1 MEQRIRKILSAKGLK
16 MSDLANR
23 VGMGQSNLVKS
34 IKSNPK
40 LSTLE
45 DICVALGIEMTE
57 LLGGKEEKSD
67 GVIVLN
73 GETYTLYKP
82 KTRTAQIK
90 VYNDYQEL
98 RSNIRDFVKKSLRTK
113 ELGSIGGMVE
123 DFEYFTLL
131 YDYNAED
138 TSVFEHFYIT
148 IQYGKGKTWTYSYDT
163 SEYMDSN
170 KGTDTKTLTEY
181 IINDIEGKVL
191 SELGLEYNYK
201 SNNDE

>member
-73 GETYTLYKP
+73 GETYTIYKP

-113 ELGSIGGMVE
+113 ELGSIGGIVE

-170 KGTDTKTLTEY
+170 EGTDTKTLTEY

-191 SELGLEYNYK
+191 SELGLEYNYI

>member
-170 KGTDTKTLTEY
+170 EGTDTKTLTEY

-191 SELGLEYNYK
+191 SELGLEYNYI

>member
-73 GETYTLYKP
+73 GETYTIYKP

-163 SEYMDSN
+163 SEYMYSN
-170 KGTDTKTLTEY
+170 EGTDTKTLTEY

-191 SELGLEYNYK
+191 SELGLEYNYL
-201 SNNDE
+201 STNEE

>member
-73 GETYTLYKP
+73 GETYTIYKP

-170 KGTDTKTLTEY
+170 EGTDTKTLTEY

-191 SELGLEYNYK
+191 SELGLEYNYI

>member
-73 GETYTLYKP
+73 GETYTLNKP

-98 RSNIRDFVKKSLRTK
+98 RSNIRDFVKRSLKTK

-170 KGTDTKTLTEY
+170 EGTDTKTLTEY

-191 SELGLEYNYK
+191 SELGLEYNYL
-201 SNNDE
+201 STNEE

>member
-73 GETYTLYKP
+73 GETYTIYKP

-191 SELGLEYNYK
+191 SELGLEYNYI

>member
-98 RSNIRDFVKKSLRTK
+98 RSNIRDFVKKSLKTK

-138 TSVFEHFYIT
+138 TSVFENFYIT
-148 IQYGKGKTWTYSYDT
+148 LQYGKGKTWTYMYDT
-163 SEYMDSN
+163 SEYIDSN
-170 KGTDTKTLTEY
+170 EETDTKTLTEC

-191 SELGLEYNYK
+191 TELGLEYNYL
-201 SNNDE
+201 STNEE

>member
-1 MEQRIRKILSAKGLK
+1 M
-16 MSDLANR
+16 
-23 VGMGQSNLVKS
+23 
-34 IKSNPK
+34 
-40 LSTLE
+40 
-45 DICVALGIEMTE
+45 
-57 LLGGKEEKSD
+57 
-67 GVIVLN
+67 
-73 GETYTLYKP
+73 
-82 KTRTAQIK
+82 
-90 VYNDYQEL
+90 
-98 RSNIRDFVKKSLRTK
+98 
-113 ELGSIGGMVE
+113 E

-170 KGTDTKTLTEY
+170 EGTDTKTLTEY

-191 SELGLEYNYK
+191 SELGLEYNYI

>member
-1 MEQRIRKILSAKGLK
+1 MEQRVRKILSAKGLK

-98 RSNIRDFVKKSLRTK
+98 RSNISDFVKRSLKTK

-138 TSVFEHFYIT
+138 TSVFENFYIT
-148 IQYGKGKTWTYSYDT
+148 LQYGKGKTWTYMYDT
-163 SEYMDSN
+163 SEYIDSN
-170 KGTDTKTLTEY
+170 EETDTKTLTEC

-191 SELGLEYNYK
+191 TELGFKYNYL
-201 SNNDE
+201 STNEE

>member
-57 LLGGKEEKSD
+57 LRGGKEEKSD

-73 GETYTLYKP
+73 GETYTIYKP

-170 KGTDTKTLTEY
+170 EGTDTKTLTE
-181 IINDIEGKVL
+181 
-191 SELGLEYNYK
+191 LGLEYIYI

>member
-45 DICVALGIEMTE
+45 DICLALGIEMTE

-73 GETYTLYKP
+73 GETYTIYKP

-98 RSNIRDFVKKSLRTK
+98 RSNIREFVKKSLRTK

-170 KGTDTKTLTEY
+170 EGTDTKTLTEY

-191 SELGLEYNYK
+191 SELGLEYNYL
-201 SNNDE
+201 STNEE

>member
-1 MEQRIRKILSAKGLK
+1 

-98 RSNIRDFVKKSLRTK
+98 RSNIRDFVKKSLKTK

-138 TSVFEHFYIT
+138 TSVFENFYIT
-148 IQYGKGKTWTYSYDT
+148 LQYGKGKTWTYMYDT
-163 SEYMDSN
+163 SEYIDSN
-170 KGTDTKTLTEY
+170 EETDTKTLTEC

-191 SELGLEYNYK
+191 TELGLEYNYL
-201 SNNDE
+201 STNEE

>member
-73 GETYTLYKP
+73 GETYTIYKP

-170 KGTDTKTLTEY
+170 EETDTKTLTEY

-191 SELGLEYNYK
+191 SELGLEYNYI

>member
-45 DICVALGIEMTE
+45 DICLALGIEMTE

-73 GETYTLYKP
+73 GETYTISKP

-98 RSNIRDFVKKSLRTK
+98 RSNIREFVKKSLRTK

-170 KGTDTKTLTEY
+170 EGTDTKTLTEY

-191 SELGLEYNYK
+191 SELGLEYNYL
-201 SNNDE
+201 STNEE

>member
-98 RSNIRDFVKKSLRTK
+98 RSNIRDFVKRSLKTK

-138 TSVFEHFYIT
+138 TSVFEHFYIA

-170 KGTDTKTLTEY
+170 EGTDTKTLTEY

-191 SELGLEYNYK
+191 SELGLEYNYI

>member
-73 GETYTLYKP
+73 GETYTLNKP

-98 RSNIRDFVKKSLRTK
+98 RSNIRDFVKRSLKTK

-163 SEYMDSN
+163 SEYMYSN
-170 KGTDTKTLTEY
+170 EGTDTKTLTEY

-191 SELGLEYNYK
+191 SELGLEYNYI

>member
-73 GETYTLYKP
+73 GETYTIYKP

-148 IQYGKGKTWTYSYDT
+148 IQYGKGKTWTYSYGT

-170 KGTDTKTLTEY
+170 EGTDTKTLTEY

-191 SELGLEYNYK
+191 SELGLEYNYI

>member
-73 GETYTLYKP
+73 GETYTIYKP

-98 RSNIRDFVKKSLRTK
+98 RSNIRDFVKRSLKTK

-170 KGTDTKTLTEY
+170 EGTDTKTLTEY

-191 SELGLEYNYK
+191 SELGLEYNYI

>member
-98 RSNIRDFVKKSLRTK
+98 RSNIRDFVKRSLKTK
-113 ELGSIGGMVE
+113 ELGSIAIHSE
-123 DFEYFTLL
+123 LKKFPK
-131 YDYNAED
+131 
-138 TSVFEHFYIT
+138 H
-148 IQYGKGKTWTYSYDT
+148 TYSHR
-163 SEYMDSN
+163 
-170 KGTDTKTLTEY
+170 KT
-181 IINDIEGKVL
+181 EGYECEKKRAQLHLYFVIAV
-191 SELGLEYNYK
+191 
-201 SNNDE
+201 

>member
-73 GETYTLYKP
+73 GETYTIYKP

-131 YDYNAED
+131 YDYNAEN

-170 KGTDTKTLTEY
+170 EGTDTKTLTEY

-191 SELGLEYNYK
+191 SELGLEYNYL
-201 SNNDE
+201 STNEE

>member
-73 GETYTLYKP
+73 GETYTIYKP

-131 YDYNAED
+131 YDFNAED

-170 KGTDTKTLTEY
+170 EGTDTKTLTEY

-191 SELGLEYNYK
+191 SELGLEYNYI

>member
-73 GETYTLYKP
+73 GETYTIYKP

-90 VYNDYQEL
+90 VYNNYQEL

-170 KGTDTKTLTEY
+170 EGTDTKTLTEY

-191 SELGLEYNYK
+191 SELGLEYNYI

>member
-73 GETYTLYKP
+73 GE
-82 KTRTAQIK
+82 I
-90 VYNDYQEL
+90 
-98 RSNIRDFVKKSLRTK
+98 SL
-113 ELGSIGGMVE
+113 
-123 DFEYFTLL
+123 FHLL
-131 YDYNAED
+131 F
-138 TSVFEHFYIT
+138 S
-148 IQYGKGKTWTYSYDT
+148 
-163 SEYMDSN
+163 
-170 KGTDTKTLTEY
+170 
-181 IINDIEGKVL
+181 
-191 SELGLEYNYK
+191 
-201 SNNDE
+201 

>member
-73 GETYTLYKP
+73 GETYTIYKP

-98 RSNIRDFVKKSLRTK
+98 RSNIRDFVKQSLRTK

-170 KGTDTKTLTEY
+170 EGTDTKTLTEY

-191 SELGLEYNYK
+191 SELGLEYNYI

>member
-73 GETYTLYKP
+73 GETYTLNKP

-98 RSNIRDFVKKSLRTK
+98 RSNIRDFVKRSLKTK

-170 KGTDTKTLTEY
+170 EGTDTKTLTEY

-191 SELGLEYNYK
+191 SELGLEYNYI

>member
-73 GETYTLYKP
+73 GETYTIYKP

-170 KGTDTKTLTEY
+170 EGTDTKTLTEY

-191 SELGLEYNYK
+191 SELGLEYNYL
-201 SNNDE
+201 STNEE

>member
-73 GETYTLYKP
+73 GETYTISKP

-170 KGTDTKTLTEY
+170 EGTDTKTLTEY

-191 SELGLEYNYK
+191 SELGLEYNYI

>member
-57 LLGGKEEKSD
+57 LLGGKEEKSE

-82 KTRTAQIK
+82 KTLTAQIK

-170 KGTDTKTLTEY
+170 EETDTKTLTEY

-191 SELGLEYNYK
+191 SELGLEYNYI

>member
-73 GETYTLYKP
+73 GETYTLNKP

-163 SEYMDSN
+163 SEYMYSN
-170 KGTDTKTLTEY
+170 EGTDTKTLTEY

-191 SELGLEYNYK
+191 SELGLEYNYL
-201 SNNDE
+201 STNEE

>member
-73 GETYTLYKP
+73 GETYTIYKP

-98 RSNIRDFVKKSLRTK
+98 RSNIRDFVKQSLRTK

-163 SEYMDSN
+163 SEYMYSN
-170 KGTDTKTLTEY
+170 EGTDTKTLTEY

-191 SELGLEYNYK
+191 SELGLEYNYL
-201 SNNDE
+201 STNEE

>member
-73 GETYTLYKP
+73 GETYTIYKP

-191 SELGLEYNYK
+191 SKLGLEYNYI

>member
-170 KGTDTKTLTEY
+170 EETDTKTLTEY

-191 SELGLEYNYK
+191 SELGLEYNYI

>member
-67 GVIVLN
+67 GVIVLT
-73 GETYTLYKP
+73 GETYTLNKP

-98 RSNIRDFVKKSLRTK
+98 RSNIRDFVKRSLKTK

-170 KGTDTKTLTEY
+170 EGTDTKTLTEY

-191 SELGLEYNYK
+191 SELGLEYNYI

>member
-73 GETYTLYKP
+73 GETYTLNKP

-170 KGTDTKTLTEY
+170 EETDTKTLTEY

-191 SELGLEYNYK
+191 SELGLEYNYI

>member
-73 GETYTLYKP
+73 GETYTIYKP

-163 SEYMDSN
+163 SEYMYSN
-170 KGTDTKTLTEY
+170 EGTDTKTLTEY

-191 SELGLEYNYK
+191 SELGLEYNYI

>member
-98 RSNIRDFVKKSLRTK
+98 RSNIRDFVKKSLKTK

-138 TSVFEHFYIT
+138 TSVFEKFYIT
-148 IQYGKGKTWTYSYDT
+148 LQYGKGKTWTYMYDT
-163 SEYMDSN
+163 SEFIDSN
-170 KGTDTKTLTEY
+170 EETDTKTLTEC

-191 SELGLEYNYK
+191 TELGLEYNYL
-201 SNNDE
+201 STNEE

>member
-73 GETYTLYKP
+73 GETYTLNKP

-98 RSNIRDFVKKSLRTK
+98 RSNIRDFVKRSLKTK

-163 SEYMDSN
+163 SEYMYSN
-170 KGTDTKTLTEY
+170 EGTDTKTLTEY

-191 SELGLEYNYK
+191 SELGLEYNYL
-201 SNNDE
+201 STNEE

>member
-73 GETYTLYKP
+73 GETYTIYKP

-170 KGTDTKTLTEY
+170 EGTDTKTLTEY
-181 IINDIEGKVL
+181 IINDIECKVL
-191 SELGLEYNYK
+191 SELGLEYNYI

>member
-23 VGMGQSNLVKS
+23 FGMGQSNLVKS

-73 GETYTLYKP
+73 GETYTIYKP

-170 KGTDTKTLTEY
+170 EGTDTKTLTEY

-191 SELGLEYNYK
+191 SELGLEYNYI